1 MNKVGAFRELRLPR
15 EGIVCFTF
23 ALRKNGRHGVCLG
36 AAHADTTKN
45 ALELVGLKEF
55 DHDKASLIAGT
66 YHLNDHTL
74 TALGIPEHVA
84 LIKKVLNANRRMVK

>member
-1 MNKVGAFRELRLPR
+1 MNKVGSFRELRLPK
-15 EGIVCFTF
+15 EGTVAFTF

-36 AAHADTTKN
+36 ATHADTTKS
-45 ALELVGLKEF
+45 ALELVDLKEF

-74 TALGIPEHVA
+74 TALGTPEHVE
-84 LIKKVLNANRRMVK
+84 LIKKVLNANGRIVK